1 MTKCAMSW
9 ISATQHSFRCL
20 AGRRGGAIGG
30 AAAVEFAFIAPL
42 LVAMLIFVTDL
53 GIGFYRKM
61 QVENAAQ
68 AGAQYAAVNG
78 FSTSSVSNAVLAATS
93 FSGISAS
100 PAPTQFCGCPTSTGV
115 TAAASC
121 SSACSGGSAP
131 GTHVTASAQADYST
145 IFSYPGIPS
154 SYNFTAQAT
163 VRVQ

>member
-1 MTKCAMSW
+1 VSL
-9 ISATQHSFRCL
+9 ISAIQHLFR
-20 AGRRGGAIGG
+20 RFIGGSGVAIGG
-30 AAAVEFAFIAPL
+30 AAAVEFAVIAPL
-42 LVAMLIFVTDL
+42 LTAMLIFVTDL
-53 GIGFYRKM
+53 GLGFYRKM

-78 FSTSSVSNAVLAATS
+78 FSTSGVSSAVLAATN
-93 FSGISAS
+93 FSAISAS

-131 GTHVTASAQADYST
+131 GTYVTVSAQASYST
-145 IFSYPGIPS
+145 VFNYPGMAS

>member
-9 ISATQHSFRCL
+9 ISATQQSLRCL
-20 AGRRGGAIGG
+20 AGRRGVAIGG

-42 LVAMLIFVTDL
+42 IIAMLIFVTDL

-78 FSTSSVSNAVLAATS
+78 FSTSSASNAVLAATS

-100 PAPTQFCGCPTSTGV
+100 PAPTQFCGCPTSAGV

-121 SSACSGGSAP
+121 RSACSGRSEP
-131 GTHVTASAQADYST
+131 GTYVTASAQADYST
-145 IFSYPGIPS
+145 NFNYRRIPAN
-154 SYNFTAQAT
+154 YNYTAQASTT
-163 VRVQ
+163 VQ

>member
-9 ISATQHSFRCL
+9 TSPTHRSFRRL
-20 AGRRGGAIGG
+20 AGRRGVAIAGS
-30 AAAVEFAFIAPL
+30 AAVEFAVIAPL
-42 LVAMLIFVTDL
+42 IIVMLIFVIDL

-78 FSTSSVSNAVLAATS
+78 FSASSVSNAVLAATS

-115 TAAASC
+115 TAASC

-131 GTHVTASAQADYST
+131 GTYVTVSAQADYST
-145 IFSYPGIPS
+145 IFNYPGMPS